1 MVKRKSTQPD
11 DELHD
16 LEEHL
21 AGTLRRVQPPSEIV
35 TRLRERIHFPQPSDI
50 AYQFADWRRL
60 FFVFSGVMSGLLAT
74 ITIARAFFYF
84 FGRREL

>member
-1 MVKRKSTQPD
+1 MVKRNSMQS
-11 DELHD
+11 DEELQT

-21 AGTLRRVQPPSEIV
+21 AGTLRRVQPPTEIV
-35 TRLRERIHFPQPSDI
+35 NRLRERIRFPNRSEI
-50 AYQFADWRRL
+50 VYQFGDWRRL
-60 FFVFSGVMSGLLAT
+60 FLVFGGVMSGLLAA